1 MSAAVPKR
9 VVAMGGG
16 TGLPVI
22 LRGLRGTLPNC
33 RRSTLTA
40 VVTMTDDGGSSGR
53 LRRSLGVPPPGD
65 LRNCL
70 LALSEREDLIAG
82 LFQHRY
88 GDCDELGGHN
98 LGNLILAALAEQ
110 TGSFVKA
117 VEMSSLVLRT
127 VGRILPA
134 TDVDVVLT
142 ATMDDGREVCGE
154 TAIDA
159 DEGLISRL
167 SLRPGDVRAAP
178 GVIEAIMD
186 AELVILGPGSLYT
199 SIVPNLIVGGVAEAL
214 AATPA
219 CVVMVANLVT
229 ESATR
234 RRTLPEHLRF
244 VESHAGKGAVDA
256 VLVNDAEPDAEV
268 LARYAA
274 EGQRPLRWDEAADGG
289 LDVVHAGL
297 LADDYKLRHD
307 PLPTAEGVLNAWRR
321 WRHRRSSDDPLRGV
335 RHVG

>member
-1 MSAAVPKR
+1 MSAATPAR

-16 TGLPVI
+16 TGLPVM
-22 LRGLRGTLPNC
+22 LRGLRRLLPNC

-70 LALSEREDLIAG
+70 VALSEREDLIAG

-88 GDCDELGGHN
+88 ADCEELGGHS

-134 TDVDVVLT
+134 TLDGVVLT
-142 ATMDDGREVCGE
+142 AKTADGREITGE
-154 TAIDA
+154 TTIDA
-159 DEGLISRL
+159 DASPIERL
-167 SLRPGDVRAAP
+167 WIHPAEAQATP
-178 GVIEAIMD
+178 GVIDAILEAR
-186 AELVILGPGSLYT
+186 LVVLGPGSLYT
-199 SIVPNLIVGGVAEAL
+199 SIVPNLIVPGVAEAL
-214 AATPA
+214 KRSDA
-219 CVVMVANLVT
+219 CVVLVANLVS
-229 ESATR
+229 ESVTR
-234 RRTLPEHLRF
+234 RMQLVDHLRF
-244 VESHAGKGAVDA
+244 VERHLGAGVVDA
-256 VLVNDAEPDAEV
+256 LVVNDGQADPDV

-274 EGQRPLRWDEAADGG
+274 EGQRPLVWDDAARPDV
-289 LDVVHAGL
+289 DVVRAPL

-307 PLPTAEGVLNAWRR
+307 PIPTAEGVLKAWRR
-321 WRHRRSSDDPLRGV
+321 WCRRRDAKGPVRGV